1 MSKNSSIPAL
11 TLASLPSKPL
21 QYAGSISLQND
32 RVGRSVLRSI
42 LTFVKSPDI
51 KKQEKRVCHA
61 VTMHILTKDY
71 SNFII
76 YTVWFSFLSLKIW
89 FVVGSSFLLVQFDAY
104 LGKQSFISF
113 SILIPLLLND
123 VLFSLFLFSLSIITP
138 SQATCNL

>member
-42 LTFVKSPDI
+42 LTFVKGPDI

-71 SNFII
+71 SNFIT

-104 LGKQSFISF
+104 LAKQTFISF
-113 SILIPLLLND
+113 SILLPLLLND

>member
-1 MSKNSSIPAL
+1 MQVNPKIDQLHVKKLTNSSTYIGFIAFKAL
-11 TLASLPSKPL
+11 IVCGVNFSLKWH
-21 QYAGSISLQND
+21 D
-32 RVGRSVLRSI
+32 RSVGPSDNSH
-42 LTFVKSPDI
+42 FVKGPDI

-104 LGKQSFISF
+104 LAK
-113 SILIPLLLND
+113 
-123 VLFSLFLFSLSIITP
+123 
-138 SQATCNL
+138 

>member
-21 QYAGSISLQND
+21 QYAGSISLRND
-32 RVGRSVLRSI
+32 TVGRSVLRSI
-42 LTFVKSPDI
+42 LTFVKGPDI

-89 FVVGSSFLLVQFDAY
+89 FVVGSNFLLVQFDAY
-104 LGKQSFISF
+104 LAKQTFISF
-113 SILIPLLLND
+113 SILLPLLLND